1 MSGAYSKGA
10 FGELNFFSSYVC
22 LSAQNWKGLL
32 IGKVLK
38 LINVRKG
45 CFKESFIADIKY

>member
-1 MSGAYSKGA
+1 MYGVYGKGA

-32 IGKVLK
+32 IGKILTYKRQEGVFQGK
-38 LINVRKG
+38 FHN
-45 CFKESFIADIKY
+45 